1 MEMDAGILV
10 SILMIKSTVKVVS
23 LGLLVKNMM
32 VVGRMVSSMAQLLL
46 PVRMAKPNKENG
58 KMENELSG

>member
-10 SILMIKSTVKVVS
+10 SILMIKSTVKDVS

-32 VVGRMVSSMAQLLL
+32 VAGRMVSSMGQLLL
-46 PVRMAKPNKENG
+46 PVKMAKPNKENG